1 MSVFLIREM
10 SAGNEI
16 ASYKVLTRLF
26 LVGRVWGQGGAQL
39 VAALKRAGRG
49 FIEEA
54 GRSGGSHGGVTR
66 VRSPQSGCNV

>member
-1 MSVFLIREM
+1 MSVFLIQEK

-26 LVGRVWGQGGAQL
+26 LVERVGSGGAQL
-39 VAALKRAGRG
+39 VAALKRSGRG

-54 GRSGGSHGGVTR
+54 GRSGGSHGGVTK
-66 VRSPQSGCNV
+66 VWSPQSGCSD